1 MLKIRHLSCVSGK
14 KTLISGVSLDFCK
27 GTLWG
32 IIGPNGAGKTTLLRA
47 IAGLLPAVSGEII
60 WEDTPLHAKS
70 RQEISKIVTFVP
82 QQPPLQF
89 DFQVKEVVAMG
100 RYSHTRSYHQ
110 ESDTIMEALE
120 AVDMFHYADS
130 LINELSS
137 GERQRVYIA
146 RALVSCAPIILL
158 DEPTASLDIR
168 HQLEI
173 WDLLLKLRDQQ
184 RTVIVTHHDLTAAYK
199 YCRQVVVMHNGQS
212 IAQGPTDTTLTPSLV
227 EEVFGVT
234 PIGNTGQSLFLLAD
248 KTHSLR
254 G

>member
-14 KTLISGVSLDFCK
+14 KTLISGVSLDLSH
-27 GTLWG
+27 GSLWG
-32 IIGPNGAGKTTLLRA
+32 VVGPNGAGKTSLLRA
-47 IAGLLPAVSGEII
+47 IAGLIPVVSGEII
-60 WEDTPLHAKS
+60 WDDTSLHAKS

-100 RYSHTRSYHQ
+100 RYSHTRNYHN
-110 ESDTIMEALE
+110 EWDNIMEALE
-120 AVDMFHYADS
+120 AVDMIHHADS

-146 RALVSCAPIILL
+146 RALVSCAPIVLL

-173 WDLLLKLRDQQ
+173 WDLLLQLRDQQ
-184 RTVIVTHHDLTAAYK
+184 RTVIVTHHDLAAAYK
-199 YCRQVVVMHNGQS
+199 YCRQIVVMHNGQCV
-212 IAQGPTDTTLTPSLV
+212 AQGPTNMTLTPSLV

-234 PIGNTGQSLFLLAD
+234 PIGNSNQSSFRLAD
-248 KTHSLR
+248 KSCSMGR
-254 G
+254 